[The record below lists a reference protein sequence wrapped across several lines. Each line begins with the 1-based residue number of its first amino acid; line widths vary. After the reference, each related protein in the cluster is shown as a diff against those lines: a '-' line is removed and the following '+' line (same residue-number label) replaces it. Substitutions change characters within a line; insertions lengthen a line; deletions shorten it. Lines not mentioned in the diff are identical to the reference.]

1 MTAFSSLVSQFAN
14 DDNGE
19 GSSSQDKKRTRTSI
33 TRSTSNLSAQ
43 GSDDLEESTSELTT
57 QVRKS
62 MRLNTTHTR
71 VVGADS
77 VKTRPHHRRP
87 TPHPSSSRV
96 TVKDED
102 YQDVREVDV
111 KDEADFQPKGRAKK
125 HGFVNGYTPP
135 EVYAH
140 LPLLPDI
147 IDYDLDVLWV
157 GINPGIK
164 SSEKSHHF
172 SGPTN
177 HFWPCL
183 NDSGLLPS
191 GVRLGP
197 QDDRSMPA
205 LYNMGLTNLVD
216 RPSRSGA
223 ELSSTEARAAAP
235 TLMAKIKKY
244 RPRFVC
250 FVSKQA
256 WDMFA
261 GVGLGLQ
268 TAWVSWY
275 DEVEDDALMSAS
287 GGEDDKAVIQHNLG
301 AQGYRMSP
309 YFEEGPGAAKMEQ
322 ELAAEGVPSPFGS
335 QEYRSAYVKR
345 EPGTRTLSG
354 LHMKYE
360 EDKEKKD
367 IKMDI
372 DLDDHDVKVKVEEE
386 TKVKIEQEIKVKKEQ
401 DAKVKM
407 ENIAS
412 SSRMDVKREQDQDDQ
427 SKGPP
432 AWPKRGVVRG
442 SRMFVMPSTSGR
454 VTQYRK
460 EDKLAY
466 FKQLAELVRR
476 DRQLRGL

>member
-1 MTAFSSLVSQFAN
+1 MTTFSSLVSQFAN

-19 GSSSQDKKRTRTSI
+19 GSSSSQDKKRTRASI
-33 TRSTSNLSAQ
+33 TRSTSNLLVQ
-43 GSDDLEESTSELTT
+43 GSDNFEESASELTT

-62 MRLNTTHTR
+62 MRLTTTHSR

-77 VKTRPHHRRP
+77 VKSRPHHRRP
-87 TPHPSSSRV
+87 TPHPSSSR
-96 TVKDED
+96 TAVKDED
-102 YQDVREVDV
+102 YQDDEEVIDV

-147 IDYDLDVLWV
+147 VDYDLDVLWV
-157 GINPGIK
+157 GINPGVK

-183 NDSGLLPS
+183 NDSGLLPPN
-191 GVRLGP
+191 VRLGP
-197 QDDRSMPA
+197 QDDRSMP
-205 LYNMGLTNLVD
+205 LYSMGMTNLVD

-223 ELSSTEARAAAP
+223 ELSMTEARAAAP

-275 DEVEDDALMSAS
+275 DESEDDALMAES
-287 GGEDDKAVIQHNLG
+287 GEDDKPVIQHNLA

-309 YFEEGPGAAKMEQ
+309 YFEEGPGAVKLEQ
-322 ELAAEGVPSPFGS
+322 ELAVEGVPSPFGS
-335 QEYRSAYVKR
+335 PEYRSAFVKR
-345 EPGTRTLSG
+345 EPGTETFSG
-354 LHMKYE
+354 LHVKRE
-360 EDKEKKD
+360 EKKD
-367 IKMDI
+367 IKTDMDV
-372 DLDDHDVKVKVEEE
+372 DVVDIKVKVEETKIKIE
-386 TKVKIEQEIKVKKEQ
+386 ENVKVKIEQDNKVK
-401 DAKVKM
+401 V
-407 ENIAS
+407 ENVAS
-412 SSRMDVKREQDQDDQ
+412 SSRTDVKEQDQDDR

>member
-14 DDNGE
+14 DGNGE
-19 GSSSQDKKRTRTSI
+19 GSSSQDKKRTRSN
-33 TRSTSNLSAQ
+33 SNLLAQ
-43 GSDDLEESTSELTT
+43 GPDDFEEFTSELTT

-62 MRLNTTHTR
+62 MRINTTHTR

-77 VKTRPHHRRP
+77 VKTRPHYRRP

-102 YQDVREVDV
+102 YQDDKAIVDV
-111 KDEADFQPKGRAKK
+111 KDEADFQPKGR
-125 HGFVNGYTPP
+125 
-135 EVYAH
+135 
-140 LPLLPDI
+140 
-147 IDYDLDVLWV
+147 
-157 GINPGIK
+157 
-164 SSEKSHHF
+164 
-172 SGPTN
+172 
-177 HFWPCL
+177 
-183 NDSGLLPS
+183 LLPS

-275 DEVEDDALMSAS
+275 DEVEDDALMSGS

-322 ELAAEGVPSPFGS
+322 ELAAEGVPSSFGS
-335 QEYRSAYVKR
+335 QEYRSAFVKR

-367 IKMDI
+367 IKMDM

-386 TKVKIEQEIKVKKEQ
+386 TKVKTEQEIKVKMEQ

-407 ENIAS
+407 ENSAS